1 MTAKPEIE
9 LSLQPLEGDV
19 MPVLVVNMGGFTCPP
34 FSFVA
39 IMRGIDGAIRP
50 VKFDSAI
57 DMKPG
62 DRFRFDLRISQDE
75 QLTIRFDKSVELFF
89 QDQPAPNTLI
99 AFPKT

>member
-1 MTAKPEIE
+1 
-9 LSLQPLEGDV
+9 

-39 IMRGIDGAIRP
+39 VLRGQDGYIRP
-50 VKFDSAI
+50 VKFESAI

-62 DRFRFDLRISQDE
+62 DRFRFDLEIRQDE

-89 QDQPAPNTLI
+89 QDQPAPNNMVM
-99 AFPKT
+99 FPKT